1 MDDLIELG
9 GFPELIAVIM
19 MLCAVA
25 AFMSTA
31 DRCRYP
37 QSLAYGKPVSQAY
50 MGFLCS
56 AAWCSQFLASC
67 ASIFSRSRST
77 TS

>member
-50 MGFLCS
+50 MVF
-56 AAWCSQFLASC
+56 C
-67 ASIFSRSRST
+67 APQPGVRNF
-77 TS
+77 